1 MKRFC
6 SSLFPVF
13 YYLQIDAADREGGG
27 HQIILYRKVFQL
39 LPAPGIVFF
48 IAVEKP
54 ALIVFGVILG
64 RGGLSCVRVEETGF
78 YGLGRQGAIGISD
91 GVLLYFAILMLVV
104 VSF

>member
-39 LPAPGIVFF
+39 LPALGIVFF